1 MKRFNK
7 TIVLFLSLLFLL
19 SFVSSSLAQ
28 DSGAEQKKG
37 LKNAFGSDSFLSN
50 VAQKAGFIV
59 EENDDDRIFTII
71 GQVINIFLSLLGVIF
86 MILVIIAGYKW
97 MTAAGNEEQVTQAK
111 SYLKYAIIGLFVITL
126 TWGVWALMKPILEA
140 F

>member
-1 MKRFNK
+1 MK
-7 TIVLFLSLLFLL
+7 IVNIKSLIIILFSLFFLSFN
-19 SFVSSSLAQ
+19 FTALAQ
-28 DSGAEQKKG
+28 DDSPRRNLG
-37 LKNAFGSDSFLSN
+37 NAFGDESVLDETS
-50 VAQKAGFIV
+50 KEAGYKLDQDGDQMLM
-59 EENDDDRIFTII
+59 EII
-71 GQVINIFLSLLGVIF
+71 GQVINIFLSILGVVF

-126 TWGVWALMKPILEA
+126 TWGIWTLLIPIIEA